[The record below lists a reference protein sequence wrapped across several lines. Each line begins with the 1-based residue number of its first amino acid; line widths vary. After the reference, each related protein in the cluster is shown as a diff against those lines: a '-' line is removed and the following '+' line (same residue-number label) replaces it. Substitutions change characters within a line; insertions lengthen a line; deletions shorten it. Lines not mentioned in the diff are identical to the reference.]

1 MKMEDIP
8 FDRICPSVRELTP
21 EEKANREKFKE
32 FLEYIRIRATDRYV
46 FPPEILTVDEI
57 TVATVGNF
65 SASVGKPK
73 SRKTFNVSAI
83 VAALLS
89 GKEVLHYKAKLPEG
103 KDKVL
108 YVDTE
113 QSRVHC
119 FKVLHRILKMAG
131 LPTDEEA
138 AGLEF
143 LMLREFTPQQR
154 RNIIDMTLEV
164 DKNIGFVVIDGI
176 RDLINDINSSG
187 ESVDIINDLMRW
199 TNIYNIH
206 IHTVLHLNKSDDNTR
221 GHIGTELNNKAE
233 TVMKVIKS
241 EVNPNVSEVRPMI
254 TREKEFGNFAFRIN
268 EDGIPEDMP
277 DYCGEEETRIT
288 FESITVS
295 QHKESL
301 DAVFAAGS
309 IKGYNPLIDKL
320 KEQYGN
326 VGYKRGRTSFVA
338 CLKHLMAKGIIVKEG
353 REYKYNPDNINL
365 VKN

>member
-1 MKMEDIP
+1 MKAEDIP
-8 FDRICPSVRELTP
+8 FDRIRPSVHEPTP
-21 EEKANREKFKE
+21 EEIVQREKFRE
-32 FLEYIRIRATDRYV
+32 FLDYIRIRATDRYV

-83 VAALLS
+83 VAALIS
-89 GKEVLHYKAKLPEG
+89 GNEVLHYKAKLPEG

-108 YVDTE
+108 YIDTE

-131 LPTDEEA
+131 LPADEEA
-138 AGLEF
+138 SSLEF

-154 RNIIDMTLEV
+154 RNIINMTLEV

-176 RDLINDINSSG
+176 RDLINDINSPG
-187 ESVDIINDLMRW
+187 ESVEIINDLMRW
-199 TNIYNIH
+199 TNVYNIH

-233 TVMKVIKS
+233 TVMKVVKS
-241 EVNPNVSEVRPMI
+241 EINPNVSEVRPMI

-268 EDGIPEDMP
+268 EDGIPEDLP
-277 DYCGEEETRIT
+277 DYCSEEEARVT
-288 FESITVS
+288 FESITTS
-295 QHKESL
+295 QHKASL
-301 DAVFAAGS
+301 DAVFADGP
-309 IKGYNPLIDKL
+309 IKGYNTLVDRL

-326 VGYKRGRTSFVA
+326 VGYKRGRTSFVI
-338 CLKHLMAKGIIVKEG
+338 CLKHLMAKEIIVKEG
-353 REYKYNPDNINL
+353 KEYRYNPENINL
-365 VKN
+365 VKS